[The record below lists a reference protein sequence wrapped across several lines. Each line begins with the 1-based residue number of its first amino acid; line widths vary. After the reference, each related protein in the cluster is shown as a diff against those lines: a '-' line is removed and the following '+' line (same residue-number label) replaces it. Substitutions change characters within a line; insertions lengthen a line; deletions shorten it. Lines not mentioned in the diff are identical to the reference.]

1 MTTVRIKSMLSQK
14 LDQKIKSEI
23 LDEFWDQ
30 YANWKADGQ
39 KNISGDYR
47 LAIYEE
53 IEFTGN
59 YDDDSISISIEKYGE
74 YDMEDGGYMQ
84 VFGLREI
91 EDRYSYGEIMQ
102 LKNLQRIGCIK

>member
-14 LDQKIKSEI
+14 LDENIKSEI

-47 LAIYEE
+47 LVIYEE

-59 YDDDSISISIEKYGE
+59 YDDSISISIEKFGQ

-84 VFGLREI
+84 VYGIREI
-91 EDRYSYGEIMQ
+91 PDRYSYGEIMQ
-102 LKNLQRIGCIK
+102 LKNLERIGCIK

>member
-39 KNISGDYR
+39 KNISGDNR
-47 LAIYEE
+47 LVIYEE

-59 YDDDSISISIEKYGE
+59 YDDSISISIEKFAE
-74 YDMEDGGYMQ
+74 FDMDDGGYMQ

-91 EDRYSYGEIMQ
+91 EGRYSYGEIMQ
-102 LKNLQRIGCIK
+102 LKNLERLGLVK

>member
-23 LDEFWDQ
+23 LDEFWGQ

-47 LAIYEE
+47 LTLYEE

-59 YDDDSISISIEKYGE
+59 YDDDFITVSIEKYGE
-74 YDMEDGGYMQ
+74 YDMDDGGYMQ

-91 EDRYSYGEIMQ
+91 EGRYSYGEIMQ

>member
-1 MTTVRIKSMLSQK
+1 MLSQK
-14 LDQKIKSEI
+14 LDEKIKSEI
-23 LDEFWDQ
+23 LDEFWGQ

-59 YDDDSISISIEKYGE
+59 YDDFITVSIEKYGE
-74 YDMEDGGYMQ
+74 YDMYDGGYFD
-84 VFGLREI
+84 VYGIREI
-91 EDRYSYGEIMQ
+91 PNRYSYGDITQ
-102 LKNLQRIGCIK
+102 LKNLERLGLVK